1 MAKVIVI
8 FYIDYLKL
16 SCRMKSND
24 KSGGRNTL
32 SISEVEE
39 ILPRYQEIANGSKKE
54 FSVAFDLIDIRF
66 VSVYVG
72 SEKQSSGYT
81 INIQNRKVTFDS
93 APETNKLITIV
104 RAVPVSWESTL
115 HGAINSQSLNSLLS
129 HIVASIQTVQEEV
142 DRAVKSNVYDKV
154 DGGQL
159 SEFFL
164 KQITD
169 AKDILDSAENT
180 LSLLN
185 TTMQSALTSVE
196 TARAGAVSDINM
208 AYQKNLNDL
217 NSAGSTA
224 ISNVNSAKDSAVT
237 TINTLIDSAEV
248 SEVNASRS
256 ATAAKTSE
264 TNAKTSETNAQR
276 IVDSIIDNAANQDLN
291 NLTEE
296 GQAKFDAKQTKLV
309 SGTNIKTINGVSIL
323 GSGNFELDMSSR
335 ADVNLSNLTS
345 AGNAVIS
352 NLVNT
357 QVDNKIKTVNSL
369 PSTVDESII
378 YLIPG

>member
-39 ILPRYQEIANGSKKE
+39 ILPRYQEIANGSKRE

-81 INIQNRKVTFDS
+81 IDIQNKKVTFDS
-93 APETNKLITIV
+93 APETNRLITIV

-115 HGAINSQSLNSLLS
+115 HGAINSQSINSLLS

-196 TARAGAVSDINM
+196 TARAGAVSDINT

-224 ISNVNSAKDSAVT
+224 VSNVNSTKDNAVT
-237 TINTLIDSAEV
+237 TINALIDSAEV

-276 IVDSIIDNAANQDLN
+276 IVDSIVDNAADKDLS

-296 GQAKFDAKQTKLV
+296 GQAKFDAKQAKLV

-335 ADVNLSNLTS
+335 ADVNFSNITTT
-345 AGNAVIS
+345 AKNVIS
-352 NLVNT
+352 TNVNEV
-357 QVDNKIKTVNSL
+357 VDNKIRVKNQL
-369 PSTVDESII
+369 PDELEEAVLYFIT
-378 YLIPG
+378 G